1 MQEIDDDFGFTIV
14 DQTELTFGQD
24 ALTSQLQQLYN
35 AIIPLLKN
43 LKANP
48 DKDTIVWPNRAVKID
63 EFKTKIDK
71 IVGDTITRKKI

>member
-1 MQEIDDDFGFTIV
+1 MQELDHDFGFTII
-14 DQTELTFGQD
+14 DQTDLTAGHD
-24 ALTSQLQQLYN
+24 ALTSQLQELYN

-48 DKDTIVWPNRAVKID
+48 DKDTIVWPNRAAKIE